1 MHRRYALV
9 IVFANL
15 DKILKLGFWEYLRE
29 ISRGKL
35 CFFQILSKER
45 FCIKIK
51 SLLFEITL
59 LFNAY
64 QLIIGAKRNTNE
76 TAICP

>member
-1 MHRRYALV
+1 MHRRYALLV

-51 SLLFEITL
+51 PLLFEIIS
-59 LFNAY
+59 
-64 QLIIGAKRNTNE
+64 IIQCVSANHWRK
-76 TAICP
+76 A